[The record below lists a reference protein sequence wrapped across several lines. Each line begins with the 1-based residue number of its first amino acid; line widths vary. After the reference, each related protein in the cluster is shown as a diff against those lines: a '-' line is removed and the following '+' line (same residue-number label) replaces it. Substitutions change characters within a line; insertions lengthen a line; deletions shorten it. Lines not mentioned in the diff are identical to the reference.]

1 MEEASEF
8 TLDDYT
14 QLTLRLRER
23 KHESKQIFLMFNP
36 VSKLN
41 WVYKYFFANG
51 VQMDGVLIRQSSYK
65 DNKFLDKMTK
75 NNLEELANR
84 NPAYY
89 KIYALGEFATLDKLV
104 FPKYEKRIIN
114 TDEIRHLPSYFG
126 LDFGYI
132 NDPSA
137 LIHLKIDIENKKLY
151 IISEYVK
158 KRNVE
163 R

>member
-1 MEEASEF
+1 
-8 TLDDYT
+8 
-14 QLTLRLRER
+14 
-23 KHESKQIFLMFNP
+23 
-36 VSKLN
+36 
-41 WVYKYFFANG
+41 
-51 VQMDGVLIRQSSYK
+51 MDGVLIRQSSYK

-158 KRNVE
+158 KE
-163 R
+163 C